1 MANFSA
7 GYFAAPA
14 SYLAFDTSETAQYF
28 PSANVFLASE
38 TSEGAQYFSPSVVTV
53 AANIRYWQRV
63 YDTGTAGWC
72 YYSTLNALNPTPAS
86 SATSPNWT
94 GSISTPQVVAAV
106 VVP

>member
-1 MANFSA
+1 MADFNATYLAA
-7 GYFAAPA
+7 GSEYLGVESPALANYFALTPA
-14 SYLAFDTSETAQYF
+14 
-28 PSANVFLASE
+28 
-38 TSEGAQYFSPSVVTV
+38 TV

>member
-1 MANFSA
+1 MANFGA
-7 GYFAAPA
+7 GYFVASDQYLGAESPA
-14 SYLAFDTSETAQYF
+14 S
-28 PSANVFLASE
+28 
-38 TSEGAQYFSPSVVTV
+38 AQYFSPSVVTV